1 MVMRAGAAAGAGQFA
16 HVLARTTFGPYPGQ
30 VAAALERAPT
40 AAALVD
46 QLLAAPPLPFDP
58 PVDIDAANSEDVRLW
73 MGFRQWWVDRML
85 RDDAGLHERMMWFWH
100 GLFTTSWNKVDDTNL
115 CWRQLRTLHQHALG
129 NLGDLAK
136 ALTVDGAMLR
146 YLDGQD
152 SIASDPNENYGRE
165 LMELFLLGIG
175 NYTQADVVAAAR
187 SLAGWRIDLVDGR
200 VYQEPSWT
208 LSEPVEFLGDRRQFD
223 VAGIVD
229 RILQQDACA
238 PFVVGRVW
246 DVFVGGER
254 DTDLIR
260 GWADRFRASG
270 YEIAPLMAE
279 VLHSDAFLNA
289 RRTRASTP
297 LEWYLGAIRATGEPT
312 ERSVER
318 LAGLGQE
325 PYLPPS
331 VAGWPI
337 GDEWLNPT
345 QFRSRSNTLATFTFP
360 AADEVGAAESPAD
373 AALGRC
379 SLVDASDA
387 TRSTVADLAA
397 QLAADPTIDAHGRGT
412 ALLAAALLSPE
423 ASLR

>member
-1 MVMRAGAAAGAGQFA
+1 
-16 HVLARTTFGPYPGQ
+16 
-30 VAAALERAPT
+30 
-40 AAALVD
+40 
-46 QLLAAPPLPFDP
+46 
-58 PVDIDAANSEDVRLW
+58 
-73 MGFRQWWVDRML
+73 
-85 RDDAGLHERMMWFWH
+85 
-100 GLFTTSWNKVDDTNL
+100 
-115 CWRQLRTLHQHALG
+115 
-129 NLGDLAK
+129 
-136 ALTVDGAMLR
+136 
-146 YLDGQD
+146 
-152 SIASDPNENYGRE
+152 
-165 LMELFLLGIG
+165 
-175 NYTQADVVAAAR
+175 
-187 SLAGWRIDLVDGR
+187 
-200 VYQEPSWT
+200 
-208 LSEPVEFLGDRRQFD
+208 
-223 VAGIVD
+223 
-229 RILQQDACA
+229 
-238 PFVVGRVW
+238 
-246 DVFVGGER
+246 
-254 DTDLIR
+254 
-260 GWADRFRASG
+260 
-270 YEIAPLMAE
+270 MAE
-279 VLHSDAFLNA
+279 VLHNDAFLNA

>member
-1 MVMRAGAAAGAGQFA
+1 MVMRAGAAAGASQIA

-30 VAAALERAPT
+30 VTTALDQAASAT
-40 AAALVD
+40 ALVD
-46 QLLAAPPLPFDP
+46 ALLAAPPLPFDP
-58 PVDIDAANSEDVRLW
+58 GVDIDAANSEDLRVW
-73 MGFRQWWVDRML
+73 MGFRQWWLNRML

-152 SIASDPNENYGRE
+152 SIATHPNENYGRE

-175 NYTQADVVAAAR
+175 NYTQSDVVAAAR
-187 SLAGWRIDLVDGR
+187 SLAGWRIDLVDGHVSQR
-200 VYQEPSWT
+200 ADWT
-208 LSEPVEFLGDRRQFD
+208 LDEPVEFLGERRRFD
-223 VAGIVD
+223 VAGIID
-229 RILQQDACA
+229 RILDQDACA
-238 PFVVGRVW
+238 PFVVGRIW
-246 DVFVGGER
+246 DVFVGGGR
-254 DTDLIR
+254 DDTLVR
-260 GWADRFRASG
+260 AWADRFRSSG
-270 YEIAPLMAE
+270 YQIAPLMSD

-297 LEWYLGAIRATGEPT
+297 IEWYCGALRAAGEPID
-312 ERSVER
+312 RSVER
-318 LAGLGQE
+318 LAALGQE
-325 PYLPPS
+325 PYLPPN

-345 QFRSRSNTLATFTFP
+345 QFRSRSNTLATFGFP
-360 AADEVGAAESPAD
+360 AADEVAAAATPAA
-373 AALGRC
+373 AALERC
-379 SLVDASDA
+379 SLTDASGS
-387 TRSTVADLAA
+387 TRSTLEALDA
-397 QLAADPTIDAHGRGT
+397 QLAADAAVDPHARGT

>member
-1 MVMRAGAAAGAGQFA
+1 
-16 HVLARTTFGPYPGQ
+16 
-30 VAAALERAPT
+30 
-40 AAALVD
+40 VD
-46 QLLAAPPLPFDP
+46 TLLAAPPLPFDP
-58 PVDIDAANSEDVRLW
+58 PVDIDAANSEDLRLW

-85 RDDAGLHERMMWFWH
+85 SDDAGLHERMMWFWH
-100 GLFTTSWNKVDDTNL
+100 GLFTTSWSKVDDTNL
-115 CWRQLRTLHQHALG
+115 CWRQLRTLHEHALG

-208 LSEPVEFLGDRRQFD
+208 LSEPVEFLGARRQFD

-229 RILQQDACA
+229 RILQQDASA

-254 DTDLIR
+254 DTDLMR

-325 PYLPPS
+325 PYLPTS